1 MVCLYLVTVEGGDG
15 SGKGEAV
22 RILKE
27 IAIKEFSFAAVHL
40 THEPRRHSKLGMM
53 AMQAVKNG
61 DHTPMEEAALFAA
74 DRIDHSKTWIEP
86 RLGDGGL
93 VISDRNIHSSL
104 VYQGIIGKIGLKQI
118 ASMNSAALIPDIV
131 FWIDCDPRQA
141 MDRIKKSTLRSISLD
156 KSEYFETFE
165 IQEKIRAGFQ
175 KILSKDDSCPKP
187 FDICIIAGP
196 IQNEG
201 SKKELEK
208 ELRKQFRKFIH
219 LRKVPNNVIPD
230 DVDIKILMRLIKGLH
245 LQQKL
250 PGSPVEDES
259 ILEGWLSDKS
269 PAEWMNLAEESW
281 SIEKQKGADVAST
294 PFTDSTM
301 AVLGTLSLV
310 GASDVKR
317 IRRKLGPVRF
327 VTERHTQR
335 QVTWLD
341 KINWIRRHMMHVP
354 FSDGACYK
362 MRSSWLGLG
371 RLMMVIWPIRVE
383 IVAWRKSNPN
393 CNWKESLEEIF
404 NSMDDSYS
412 QLKFN
417 QIITRLD
424 ALTSGKSG
432 MNTPENKDE
441 LITWWK
447 CK

>member
-1 MVCLYLVTVEGGDG
+1 MYLITVEGGDG

-22 RILKE
+22 RLLKE
-27 IAIKEFSFAAVHL
+27 IAVKEFSFAAVHL
-40 THEPRRHSKLGMM
+40 THEPRRHSKLGML
-53 AMQAVKNG
+53 AMQAVKDG

-74 DRIDHSKTWIEP
+74 DRIDHSRTWIEP
-86 RLGDGGL
+86 RLSDGGL

-104 VYQGIIGKIGLKQI
+104 VYQGIIGDIGLNRISQ
-118 ASMNSAALIPDIV
+118 MNSAALIPDLV

-175 KILSKDDSCPKP
+175 MILGNGNRCPKP

-196 IQNEG
+196 IANEG

-219 LRKVPNNVIPD
+219 QRKLPNNVIPE
-230 DVDIKILMRLIKGLH
+230 DVDIKILMKLIKGLH
-245 LQQKL
+245 SQQKL

-259 ILEGWLSDKS
+259 ILEGWLSEKS
-269 PAEWMNLAEESW
+269 PANWIQLAEKSW
-281 SIEKQKGADVAST
+281 SEEKEKGADVASN

-301 AVLGTLSLV
+301 AVLGTLSLI
-310 GASDVKR
+310 GASDVRR

-335 QVTWLD
+335 QLSWLD
-341 KINWIRRHMMHVP
+341 KINWVRRHMMHVP

-371 RLMMVIWPIRVE
+371 RLMMVIWPIRNE
-383 IVAWRKSNPN
+383 IGNWRKDNPKSSWDN
-393 CNWKESLEEIF
+393 ALSDIF
-404 NSMDDSYS
+404 ESMDKSGS
-412 QLKFN
+412 IIMSN
-417 QIITRLD
+417 QIVTRLD

-432 MNTPENKDE
+432 KGAPKTINE
-441 LITWWK
+441 LCKWWAES
-447 CK
+447 

>member
-1 MVCLYLVTVEGGDG
+1 MCLYLVTVEGGDG

-27 IAIKEFSFAAVHL
+27 IATKEFSFAAVHL
-40 THEPRRHSKLGMM
+40 THEPRRHSKLGML
-53 AMQAVKNG
+53 AMEAVKKG

-86 RLGDGGL
+86 RLAEGGL

-104 VYQGIIGKIGLKQI
+104 VYQGIIGEIGLNQI
-118 ASMNSAALIPDIV
+118 AEMNSAALIPDIV
-131 FWIDCDPRQA
+131 FWIDCDPKQA

-175 KILSKDDSCPKP
+175 KILNKDSSCPKP
-187 FDICIIAGP
+187 FDVCVIAGP
-196 IQNEG
+196 IENEG

-208 ELRKQFRKFIH
+208 ELRKHFRKFIH
-219 LRKVPNNVIPD
+219 ARKIPNNVVPD
-230 DVDIKILMRLIKGLH
+230 DVDIKTLIRLIQGLH

-269 PAEWMNLAEESW
+269 PAQWMEIAEKSW
-281 SIEKQKGADVAST
+281 SEEKEKGSEVASS

-317 IRRKLGPVRF
+317 IRSKLGPVRF

-335 QVTWLD
+335 QVSWLD

-371 RLMMVIWPIRVE
+371 RLMMVIWPIRNEVTS
-383 IVAWRKSNPN
+383 WRKSNPKSDWN
-393 CNWKESLEEIF
+393 NSLEEIF
-404 NSMDDSYS
+404 NAMDDSHS
-412 QLKFN
+412 KTKFN
-417 QIITRLD
+417 QILIRLD

-432 MNTPENKDE
+432 KNTPKKADE
-441 LITWWK
+441 LFNWWK
-447 CK
+447 TS